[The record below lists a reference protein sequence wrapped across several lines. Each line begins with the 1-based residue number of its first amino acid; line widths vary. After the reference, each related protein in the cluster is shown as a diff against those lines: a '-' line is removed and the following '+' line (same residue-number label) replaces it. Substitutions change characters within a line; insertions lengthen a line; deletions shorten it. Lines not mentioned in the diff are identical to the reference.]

1 MRCGVEG
8 GCVCVLMVCK
18 EFMLQSG
25 DAVSGSGGKHMVAMV
40 ASMLVAVA
48 CSIGGGAGGV
58 ANTDHTGVDG
68 GKAWCGWRRAWVLVL
83 VVGRDAQMVEAVSIG
98 GVGDGCGGWHWRH
111 CVVAVVGWLGA
122 DRDLWAVL
130 CVVAVAVA
138 VVLTVVCDWEWD

>member
-1 MRCGVEG
+1 M
-8 GCVCVLMVCK
+8 LMVCK

-40 ASMLVAVA
+40 AIMVAVA
-48 CSIGGGAGGV
+48 CSIGGGGGGV

-68 GKAWCGWRRAWVLVL
+68 GKAWCGWRRAWALAL

-111 CVVAVVGWLGA
+111 CVVAVVVGWFIL
-122 DRDLWAVL
+122 
-130 CVVAVAVA
+130 VVAVRHRWRTGICGQCCVWSQWRWRW
-138 VVLTVVCDWEWD
+138 C